1 MNQAIQTSRK
11 ARVAIN
17 GFGRIGREIA
27 RQICSSRNN
36 GLELVAINTL
46 SRIDLSVHLLRYDSI
61 YGVLPLSVDTT
72 DCQLV
77 INGGP
82 VFFFEQENPAMLPWA
97 DLDIDIVIECAGL
110 GDKSR
115 SHLKA
120 GASSVIVAGST
131 QNPDITI
138 CMGVNHGRFESG
150 NHRFICGASC
160 TATMVA
166 PVIALLD
173 DAFGVEQAMV
183 TFIHSYTSEQ
193 NLLDSHASDPRRTR
207 SATQNIIPTSTSA
220 IAHLTTM
227 FPWLAGKIDGLALRV
242 PTPLVHM
249 ADLVLKVKKKSN
261 SKEVLLQILE
271 KAAQSSMKNILAVNY
286 EPLVSYDF
294 RGRSHSCIVDAEFS
308 EVSGNMIKLVVWHD
322 NEHGYS
328 SRIIALAQYIAD
340 IYKKM

>member
-1 MNQAIQTSRK
+1 MKHTMQPARP

-17 GFGRIGREIA
+17 GLGRIGREIA
-27 RQICSSRNN
+27 RQICSNGN
-36 GLELVAINTL
+36 CGLELVAINTL
-46 SRIDLSVHLLRYDSI
+46 CHIELCAYLLKYDSM
-61 YGVLPLSVDTT
+61 YGILPLSVETADR
-72 DCQLV
+72 QLV
-77 INGGP
+77 INGRP
-82 VFFFEQENPAMLPWA
+82 VDYFEQERPAMLPLA

-138 CMGVNHGRFESG
+138 CMGVNHDRFESG

-160 TATMVA
+160 TANMVA
-166 PVIALLD
+166 PVITVLD
-173 DAFGVEQAMV
+173 DAFGVEQVMV

-193 NLLDSHASDPRRTR
+193 NLLDSYAPDPRRAR
-207 SATQNIIPTSTSA
+207 SATRNIIPTSTSA
-220 IAHLTTM
+220 IAHLTAV

-249 ADLVLKVKKKSN
+249 ADLVVKVKKKSN
-261 SKEVLLQILE
+261 KKVLLQILE
-271 KAAQSSMKNILAVNY
+271 EAAQSTMKNILAVNH
-286 EPLVSYDF
+286 EPLVSSDF

-308 EVSGNMIKLVVWHD
+308 GVSENMIKLVIWHD

>member
-1 MNQAIQTSRK
+1 MNQAMQTARP

-17 GFGRIGREIA
+17 GLGRIGREIA
-27 RQICSSRNN
+27 RQICSSGNN
-36 GLELVAINTL
+36 GLELVAVNTL
-46 SRIDLSVHLLRYDSI
+46 SRIELSAHLLKHDSM
-61 YGVLPLSVDTT
+61 YGVFPLSVDTA
-72 DCQLV
+72 DRQLV
-77 INGGP
+77 INGRP
-82 VFFFEQENPAMLPWA
+82 VFYFEQENPAMLPWA

-120 GASSVIVAGST
+120 GATSVIVAGST
-131 QNPDITI
+131 QIPDITI
-138 CMGVNHGRFESG
+138 CMGVNHGRFEPG

-160 TATMVA
+160 TANMVA
-166 PVIALLD
+166 PTLSVLD
-173 DAFGVEQAMV
+173 DAFVIEQAMV
-183 TFIHSYTSEQ
+183 SFIHSYTSEQ
-193 NLLDSHASDPRRTR
+193 NLLDSHAPDLRRAR

-220 IAHLTTM
+220 IAHLIEI
-227 FPWLAGKIDGLALRV
+227 FPWLTGKIDGLALRV

-249 ADLVLKVKKKSN
+249 ADLVMKVKKRSN
-261 SKEVLLQILE
+261 KEVLLQILE
-271 KAAQSSMKNILAVNY
+271 EAAQSNMKNILAVNH
-286 EPLVSYDF
+286 EPLVSFDF

-308 EVSGNMIKLVVWHD
+308 GVSENMIKLVIWHD